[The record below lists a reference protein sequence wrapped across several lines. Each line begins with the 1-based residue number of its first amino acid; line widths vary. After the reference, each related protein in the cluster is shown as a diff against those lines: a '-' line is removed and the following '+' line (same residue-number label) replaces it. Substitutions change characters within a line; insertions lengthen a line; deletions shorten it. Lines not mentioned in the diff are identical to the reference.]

1 MDAKVVWLFVF
12 VLLYWGYCIF
22 WGVKG
27 ALTSRTASDYF
38 IAGRGISIWV
48 FVLAATATSFSG
60 WTFMGHPG
68 LIYRDGLP
76 YAYASFYAITIPFTG
91 VLFLKRQWMIG
102 KRFGFVTPGEMLS
115 DYFRS
120 DTIRILVVIVALVF
134 SVPYLGVQLRA
145 SGFLFNVLTDGMLD
159 VNFGMWVLSAV
170 VIIYV
175 ASGGLR
181 AVAYVDTMQC
191 VLLAV
196 GIVAIGIIALSHVGG
211 MGRMIDGIAALSEDD
226 RRAGAA
232 AVAALETRG
241 LTYSEAQA
249 RIAAAADDPALAAEA
264 AELTPLVAEAKRVTP
279 DGYSHYIAIPGV
291 IQFVDAGS
299 KAQGGAWTGIMVLA
313 YMFALMGIQSAPA
326 FTMWAFSNR
335 TPRPF
340 APQQVWA
347 SSFGIGLILFV
358 FTAFQGMGGHFLGA
372 DLDFHAAHPDKTAES
387 ANRLQASVIESAYR
401 EDVTDALDGAEVGSI
416 VAAALEIYRQSG
428 AIPSFG
434 DLAAGEGDGA
444 TAAAKLVAWH
454 ESGGAE
460 SGEDAGRFDA
470 AAAPALID
478 LMNSEGKQGML
489 VPQMI
494 NLVAGVAPWLVG
506 LLSVCA
512 LAAMQST
519 GAAYMST
526 AGGMLTRDLL
536 KHYIMPAATH
546 AQQKLFGRLGVVA
559 IVLAAL
565 VVATVSS
572 DALVL
577 LGGLA
582 VAYGFQMWPALIAV
596 CWWPWLTRAGV
607 TLGLIAGL
615 VAVTLTET
623 IGQQLGVTAWG
634 RWPLTIH
641 SAGWGILFN
650 FGVAILVSAVTQNKA
665 DLDHKMLFHGFLR
678 EHAGLPENKRHLAPR
693 AWALALIWFLFA
705 IGPGAV
711 IGNTVFGSPNDP
723 SSWLFGIPSI
733 WAWQVLWWAIG
744 VFMMWFLAY
753 KMELS
758 TVPSRE
764 VEALRDDIGDVSLA
778 AGKA

>member
-1 MDAKVVWLFVF
+1 MDAKIVWLFVF
-12 VLLYWGYCIF
+12 VALYWGYCIF
-22 WGVKG
+22 WGIKG
-27 ALTSRTASDYF
+27 AMSAKTASDYF
-38 IAGRGISIWV
+38 IAGRRISLWV

-68 LIYRDGLP
+68 LLYRDGFQ

-91 VLFLKRQWMIG
+91 VIFLKRQWILG

-115 DYFRS
+115 AYFKS
-120 DTIRILVVIVALVF
+120 DAIRLLVVLVALIF

-145 SGFLFNVLTDGMLD
+145 SGFLFNVLTDGMLG
-159 VNFGMWVLSAV
+159 VEAGMWMLSAV

-181 AVAYVDTMQC
+181 AVAYVDTLQA
-191 VLLAV
+191 VLLAI
-196 GIVAIGIIALSHVGG
+196 GIVAIGIIAVNFVGG
-211 MGRMIDGIAALSEDD
+211 WAQLNEGIAQL
-226 RRAGAA
+226 
-232 AVAALETRG
+232 
-241 LTYSEAQA
+241 AQF
-249 RIAAAADDPALAAEA
+249 DQ
-264 AELTPLVAEAKRVTP
+264 KRTP

-291 IQFVDAGS
+291 IQFVSSGPSAT
-299 KAQGGAWTGIMVLA
+299 GGAWTGIMILT

-326 FTMWAFSNR
+326 FSMWAFSNHN
-335 TPRPF
+335 PKPF

-347 SSFGIGLILFV
+347 SSFGIGFILMV
-358 FTAFQGMGGHFLGA
+358 FTAMQGLGGHFLGA
-372 DLDFHAAHPDKTAES
+372 DTAFAAAHPDLVNNVMGAGLQGKDLMES
-387 ANRLQASVIESAYR
+387 A
-401 EDVTDALDGAEVGSI
+401 
-416 VAAALEIYRQSG
+416 
-428 AIPSFG
+428 
-434 DLAAGEGDGA
+434 
-444 TAAAKLVAWH
+444 
-454 ESGGAE
+454 
-460 SGEDAGRFDA
+460 
-470 AAAPALID
+470 
-478 LMNSEGKQGML
+478 GKQGML
-489 VPQMI
+489 VPQLI
-494 NLVAGVAPWLVG
+494 HLVADAAPWLVG

-536 KHYIMPAATH
+536 KRYVMPNATH
-546 AQQKLFGRLGVVA
+546 SQQKLFGRIGVVL

-565 VVATVSS
+565 AVATTAT

-596 CWWPWLTRAGV
+596 CWWPWLTRQGI

-615 VAVTLTET
+615 VAVTLTEK
-623 IGQQLGVTAWG
+623 IGMQWFGIEAWG

-650 FGVAILVSAVTQNKA
+650 LGTAVIVSSFTQDSKETE
-665 DLDHKMLFHGFLR
+665 HRMTFHSFLR
-678 EHAGLPENKRHLAPR
+678 EHASLPASKKSLVPA
-693 AWALALIWFLFA
+693 AWIITLVWFFFG

-711 IGNTVFGSPNDP
+711 IGNTIFGSPNDATT
-723 SSWLFGIPSI
+723 WIFGMPSI
-733 WAWQVLWWAIG
+733 WAWQLLWWAIG

-758 TVPSRE
+758 TVPERE
-764 VEALRDDIGDVSLA
+764 IEALHEDIGDISLNVD
-778 AGKA
+778 KP